1 MSKTTLSEGGHS
13 AASDSDRLERLK
25 SQHKAL
31 LDDARERGAKWFH
44 HREEYVKLD
53 KVLEKLPEDTSTEAV
68 VPLTK
73 KAFMLGHLVHTN
85 EVMVL
90 LGDNWFAERSAKQA
104 SQICQSR
111 LKRCEQS
118 MMEVAKEIE
127 LIEGWIEGTRQ
138 VTKGE
143 GEVEIREDYDEEAEL
158 KWREEHAKR
167 VRDERRKEKST
178 TSAAD
183 SEKDEEQ
190 LWRRLE
196 ELEMEEELE
205 EHLQQQKS
213 PEGEEEEEESGDEIS
228 SERSSDLSES
238 PGLTDD
244 EPSEPSDDDKDHKVR
259 LKRKVSFASTEIPH
273 SEENNEPLCLI
284 EVCHSDSKPMEEHSE
299 SPPSDASAMS
309 PAHLAHLAGAD
320 KVPSRRRS
328 ILKPFSASDIR
339 VREESVDTA
348 GLDSEVPDDVWVKSL
363 TDMIGD
369 AVDREPEAVI
379 DKEVREPFI
388 NPIDDRIV
396 ERAVT
401 TALSKSEDEGSMS
414 SAESSR
420 KVSRF
425 KQSRVKK

>member
-205 EHLQQQKS
+205 EHLQQQES
-213 PEGEEEEEESGDEIS
+213 PKGEEEEESEDEIS

-259 LKRKVSFASTEIPH
+259 LKRKVSFASTEIPP
-273 SEENNEPLCLI
+273 SEGKNEPLCLI
-284 EVCHSDSKPMEEHSE
+284 EVIHSDSKPMEEHSE

-309 PAHLAHLAGAD
+309 PADLAHLARAGKA
-320 KVPSRRRS
+320 RRRS

-348 GLDSEVPDDVWVKSL
+348 GLDTEIPDNVWVKNL

-369 AVDREPEAVI
+369 AVDREPEADN

-396 ERAVT
+396 ERPVT
-401 TALSKSEDEGSMS
+401 TALSISEGEGGMS
-414 SAESSR
+414 SAEPSR